1 MEDQPSRKNLLIVGV
16 GSIGLRHLR
25 CFQATGRVRASI
37 CEPNAALRL
46 QVAGEYQVE
55 SNYADLEAAL
65 ADRHDAAI
73 IAAPAH
79 LHVPLALRLAEAGVH
94 LLVEKPLSTTLEGID
109 TLRRLLADRHLVAAV
124 AYVYRAHPI
133 LRAMKEAIAAGRFGR
148 PLQVIAVGG
157 QHFPTYRPAY
167 REIYYRDRANGG
179 GAIQDALTHVF
190 NAAEWLVGPID
201 RLAVDAEHQVL
212 EGVAVEDTV
221 NVLARHG
228 SVLGC
233 YSINQHQAPNEMT
246 ITVVCE
252 QGTARF
258 ENHRYRWRWMIRPD
272 EPWYDEPYEP
282 LARDALF
289 VDQANAFLDAFEGRA
304 APLCSLEEGLQT
316 LRVNLAALAS
326 VEQRTWQTIET
337 GV

>member
-1 MEDQPSRKNLLIVGV
+1 MPPRKNILIVGV

-25 CFQATGRVRASI
+25 CFQATGRAEVSI
-37 CEPNAALRL
+37 CESNSALRL
-46 QVAGEYQVE
+46 RVAQEHQIVRH
-55 SNYADLEAAL
+55 YADLDAAL

-73 IAAPAH
+73 IATPAQ
-79 LHVPLALRLAEAGVH
+79 LHVPMAIRLAAAGVP
-94 LLVEKPLSTTLEGID
+94 LLLEKPLSTSLEGVD
-109 TLRRLLADRHLVAAV
+109 TLRQSLGHQNLLAAV

-133 LRAMKEAIAAGRFGR
+133 LRAMKEAIARGRFGR
-148 PLQVIAVGG
+148 PVQVIAVGG

-167 REIYYRDRANGG
+167 REIYYRDRVTGG

-201 RLAVDAEHQVL
+201 RLLADAAHQVL
-212 EGVAVEDTV
+212 EGVTVEDTV

-228 SVLGC
+228 PVLGC

-246 ITVVCE
+246 ITVVCDR
-252 QGTARF
+252 GTARF
-258 ENHRYRWRWMIRPD
+258 ENHRHRWRWMIHPEEPWHD
-272 EPWYDEPYEP
+272 EPQEP

-289 VDQANAFLDAFEGRA
+289 VAQANAFLDVLEGHGL
-304 APLCSLEEGLQT
+304 PLCSLEQGIQT

-326 VEQRTWQTIET
+326 VEQRTWQTIAPA
-337 GV
+337 VFV